1 MLGLSVG
8 AGSPRSLR
16 RPTKRLVQRIVL
28 LSSQNETL
36 ASAEGH
42 GPLTLHI
49 AAPALHAGEYHVD
62 PAALENGPVC
72 LVLPEVSLTSD
83 GAVAKPGL
91 WACDPQLGSVDLTG
105 QWVFEAHPDL
115 VILGPGLTFAPDLA
129 GRTTRYAETARQA
142 GNAIAATSALLT
154 LPEMPVQEPDPEPD
168 LPPQDP
174 EPEQPSPP
182 TPSPADPLPPA
193 GNPVPE
199 EPKLKVIYVDNGTFQ
214 LSADPTKPV
223 SLTIDPPHPHA
234 GNYLITPDMMAE
246 MAFGP
251 VCLVL
256 PVISIDQKLTD
267 YSLVKAGLWIFD
279 SDRGSISVTRHWQ
292 QGNSLLAATDG
303 QALAFEDRYR
313 GVPIAMVERAVQADA
328 ERIAASAAITV
339 PLNYRPADVFADVA
353 VQNTPLQNYVGLSG
367 EGWAKA
373 FEHNSNTVISKNTGR
388 LEGGNSSGPSYIRG
402 AADRGSRQF
411 AEARVSHGGNANGSG
426 YGIQVRAQGNN
437 GYILAHTT
445 AGTAFPNGA
454 LRLRRITNGAFLTIA
469 TIEGPF
475 PQFAAK
481 GDTATIRLEAEGNQL
496 RLAFNET
503 WHGPYTDGTFTGGGV
518 GVRTNGS
525 GPGALNSSTEIM
537 SFSGGSL

>member
-42 GPLTLHI
+42 GPLTLRI
-49 AAPALHAGEYHVD
+49 AAPALHAGEYYVD
-62 PAALENGPVC
+62 SAALENGPMC
-72 LVLPEVSLTSD
+72 LVLPEVSLTPE

-91 WACDPQLGSVDLTG
+91 WACDPELGPVELTG
-105 QWVFEAHPDL
+105 QWAFEADPNL
-115 VILGPGLTFAPDLA
+115 VRQGLTLALGADLA
-129 GRTTRYAETARQA
+129 GRTTHYGETARQA
-142 GNAIAATSALLT
+142 GSTVVATSVPLI
-154 LPEMPVQEPDPEPD
+154 LPEMPVQEPEPD

-174 EPEQPSPP
+174 VPELPSPP
-182 TPSPADPLPPA
+182 TPSPADPLPPTDD
-193 GNPVPE
+193 PVPE

-256 PVISIDQKLTD
+256 PVISIDQKLTG

-353 VQNTPLQNYVGLSG
+353 VHNTPLQNYVGLSG
-367 EGWAKA
+367 ESWAKA
-373 FEHNSNTVISKNTGR
+373 FEHSSNTVINKNTGR

-454 LRLRRITNGAFLTIA
+454 LRLRRITNGAFSTIA

-475 PQFAAK
+475 PWFAAK

-496 RLAFNET
+496 RLAFNDT

-525 GPGALNSSTEIM
+525 GPGVLNSNTEIM